1 MGTRRIDALAAAAQ
15 LAEDR
20 AVEAGAD
27 RGTLKTIE
35 TEDTPLAYLPGN
47 SLRVWVRVVGDVAGS
62 ANG

>member
-35 TEDTPLAYLPGN
+35 TEDIPLAYLQGN
-47 SLRVWVRVVGDVAGS
+47 SLRVRVVGDVAGS